1 MVYEHSEERVELLVV
16 CRLTGVVEQY
26 EVGVQIFFPL
36 VVEHADVVVYL
47 HVDEVELLV
56 VFGDFG
62 VELQ

>member
-1 MVYEHSEERVELLVV
+1 MEER
-16 CRLTGVVEQY
+16 Y

-56 VFGDFG
+56 VFGEID
-62 VELQ
+62 VELQYDVGVHIA